1 MRYWTHSSGATSSRT
16 FTLDEIR
23 EQLQTGQLSPSDRIC
38 LDGQTNWQRIEDAVP
53 LDGPPPPPPGE
64 PYGMPPLPG
73 AATGNRR
80 GLKIAA
86 MAGAT
91 VCVLAVLA
99 FFLLSGR
106 SLPSTAKYVPD
117 DSLFVT
123 TIYTG
128 ELFRKSGIEDIL
140 DKGMLG
146 AIIDDG
152 QIEDQVKK
160 ILKDP
165 VQLGINLNE
174 PTYIFIRPS
183 DKKDDDYPVI
193 GFTIPLVGKDAFI
206 EGTHEFAQILDG
218 RDRAEFEDFR
228 DELKRN
234 GFYEPEDGIHFSIN
248 EEVLL
253 VLIQEGRWREGPEAN
268 LANMSQT
275 ILTGDSGLA
284 DKSESFLAHQKD
296 SFKFDVGMWSDL
308 MPVLKLAAE
317 QGDAIGNVSALGNEL
332 TVAGGIRFDTG
343 EIAGKLALTYDADQ
357 LGDWSG
363 DGIPAKLLDAVPE
376 DAIFAISQSMNMDAV
391 KKYLNAAIRK
401 DMMQEISE
409 ELDEE
414 LGLSMD
420 ELLNAIKGD
429 FVLGIKMEMKES
441 RWGGREPTPA
451 FTFGASIN
459 DASIARRILEP
470 MEGELDREGYSVVIE
485 DDAVFIRQNGG
496 SGKPISGDKRAAL
509 EDHDFGMFVD
519 AKDIVREIE
528 KDVREGSEEDLAVD
542 YLKAIKLFT
551 ITGDAEAGAQ
561 NYVARLMLED
571 TSDNSLK
578 LIVDKTVGFVI
589 KMQKRMREFEKEW
602 DVPDAKVEME
612 TGEDDAEWEMEK
624 MGPKHKMEAPEFE
637 DKFGPERFEKFE
649 K

>member
-1 MRYWTHSSGATSSRT
+1 
-16 FTLDEIR
+16 
-23 EQLQTGQLSPSDRIC
+23 
-38 LDGQTNWQRIEDAVP
+38 
-53 LDGPPPPPPGE
+53 
-64 PYGMPPLPG
+64 
-73 AATGNRR
+73 
-80 GLKIAA
+80 
-86 MAGAT
+86 
-91 VCVLAVLA
+91 
-99 FFLLSGR
+99 
-106 SLPSTAKYVPD
+106 
-117 DSLFVT
+117 
-123 TIYTG
+123 
-128 ELFRKSGIEDIL
+128 
-140 DKGMLG
+140 
-146 AIIDDG
+146 
-152 QIEDQVKK
+152 
-160 ILKDP
+160 
-165 VQLGINLNE
+165 
-174 PTYIFIRPS
+174 
-183 DKKDDDYPVI
+183 
-193 GFTIPLVGKDAFI
+193 
-206 EGTHEFAQILDG
+206 
-218 RDRAEFEDFR
+218 
-228 DELKRN
+228 
-234 GFYEPEDGIHFSIN
+234 
-248 EEVLL
+248 
-253 VLIQEGRWREGPEAN
+253 
-268 LANMSQT
+268 
-275 ILTGDSGLA
+275 
-284 DKSESFLAHQKD
+284 
-296 SFKFDVGMWSDL
+296 
-308 MPVLKLAAE
+308 
-317 QGDAIGNVSALGNEL
+317 
-332 TVAGGIRFDTG
+332 
-343 EIAGKLALTYDADQ
+343 
-357 LGDWSG
+357 
-363 DGIPAKLLDAVPE
+363 VPE
-376 DAIFAISQSMNMDAV
+376 DAIFAISQSMNMAAV

-485 DDAVFIRQNGG
+485 DDAVFIRQDGG
-496 SGKPISGDKRAAL
+496 TGKPISGDKRAAL